1 MKSMVLEKITDLK
14 QESEPLVLRDYPV
27 PEPVNGEILIKVKA
41 CGVCHTELDEIEGR
55 TAPTKLPVIPGHEI
69 VGEVVE
75 TSGGVTKFKKGD
87 RAGVGWIYSACGD
100 CFFCNNGLE
109 NLCSDFK
116 ATGRD
121 ANGGY
126 AEYMK
131 VNEHYAVKIPD
142 AYEDSQAAPLL
153 CAGAV
158 GYRSLKLARMKN
170 GQNLGF
176 MGFGASAHLV
186 LQLAKYLYPD
196 SRFFVFARSA
206 SQREFAKKLGAF
218 WAGDIEDSPPE
229 KCLSIIDTTPVY
241 KTVLAGLLNIFPA
254 GRVVIN
260 AISKEEFDK
269 EILMDL
275 DYKNH
280 LWMEKELKSVANVT
294 PDDLQ
299 DFINIAAKAGI
310 FPTVEEYSLEKAN
323 KALIEIKNGSSIG
336 AKVLMLA

>member
-1 MKSMVLEKITDLK
+1 MKAMVLEKITDLK
-14 QESEPLVLRDYPV
+14 QESEPLLLRDYPV
-27 PEPVNGEILIKVKA
+27 PELLNGEILIKVKA

-55 TAPTKLPVIPGHEI
+55 TAPPRLPVIPGHEV

-75 TSGGVTKFKKGD
+75 ISGGVMKFKKGD
-87 RAGVGWIYSACGD
+87 RAGVGWIYSSCGD
-100 CFFCNNGLE
+100 CFFCNSGLE
-109 NLCSDFK
+109 NLCGDFK

-131 VNEHYAVKIPD
+131 VNEHFAVKIPD
-142 AYEDSQAAPLL
+142 VYEDSQAAPLL

-158 GYRSLKLARMKN
+158 GYRSLKLARMEDGK
-170 GQNLGF
+170 NLGF

-186 LQLAKYLYPD
+186 LQLAKYLYPE

-206 SQREFAKKLGAF
+206 SQRKFAKKLGAS
-218 WAGDIEDSPPE
+218 WAGDIGDSPPE

-241 KTVLAGLLNIFPA
+241 RTVLEGLLNIVPS

-260 AISKEEFDK
+260 AISKEDIDK
-269 EILMDL
+269 EILMNI

-294 PDDLQ
+294 PKDVQ
-299 DFINIAAKAGI
+299 EFIDISAKAGI
-310 FPTVEEYSLEKAN
+310 FPTVEEYPLEKAN
-323 KALIEIKNGSSIG
+323 EALIEIKTGSSVG
-336 AKVLMLA
+336 AKVLRLA

>member
-1 MKSMVLEKITDLK
+1 MKAMVLERVTDLK
-14 QESEPLVLRDYPV
+14 QVSEPLVLRDYPD
-27 PEPVNGEILIKVKA
+27 PEPLNGEILIKVKA

-55 TAPTKLPVIPGHEI
+55 TAPPKLPVILGHEV

-75 TSGGVTKFKKGD
+75 VSDGVTKFKKGN
-87 RAGVGWIYSACGD
+87 RVGVGWIYSACGN
-100 CFFCNNGLE
+100 CFYCKNGLE

-131 VNEHYAVKIPD
+131 INEHFAVTIPD
-142 AYEDSQAAPLL
+142 VYKDSQAAPLL

-158 GYRSLKLARMKN
+158 GYRSLKLARMEN

-241 KTVLAGLLNIFPA
+241 RTVLAALLNIVPS

-260 AISKEEFDK
+260 AISKEEVDK
-269 EILMDL
+269 DILMNL

-294 PDDLQ
+294 PADIQ

-310 FPTVEEYSLEKAN
+310 FPTVEEYPLEEAN
-323 KALIEIKNGSSIG
+323 KALIEIKNGSGIG
-336 AKVLMLA
+336 AKVLRLA

>member
-1 MKSMVLEKITDLK
+1 MKAMVLEKIADLK
-14 QESEPLVLRDYPV
+14 QESEPLLLRDYPV
-27 PEPVNGEILIKVKA
+27 PELLNGEILIKVKA

-55 TAPTKLPVIPGHEI
+55 TAPPRLPVIPGHEV

-75 TSGGVTKFKKGD
+75 ISGGVMKFKKGD
-87 RAGVGWIYSACGD
+87 RAGVGWIYSSCGD
-100 CFFCNNGLE
+100 CFFCNSGLE
-109 NLCSDFK
+109 NLCGDFK

-131 VNEHYAVKIPD
+131 VNEHFAVKIPD
-142 AYEDSQAAPLL
+142 VYEDSQAAPLL

-158 GYRSLKLARMKN
+158 GYRSLKLARMED
-170 GQNLGF
+170 GENLGF

-186 LQLAKYLYPD
+186 LQLAKYLYPE

-206 SQREFAKKLGAF
+206 SQRKFAKKLGAS
-218 WAGDIEDSPPE
+218 WAGDIGDSPPE

-241 KTVLAGLLNIFPA
+241 RTVLEGLLNIVPS

-260 AISKEEFDK
+260 AISKEEIDK
-269 EILMDL
+269 EILMNL

-294 PDDLQ
+294 PKDVQ
-299 DFINIAAKAGI
+299 DFIDIAAKAGI
-310 FPTVEEYSLEKAN
+310 FPTVEEYPLEKAN
-323 KALIEIKNGSSIG
+323 EALIEIKTGSSVG
-336 AKVLMLA
+336 AKVLRLA

>member
-1 MKSMVLEKITDLK
+1 MKAMVLERITDLK
-14 QESEPLVLRDYPV
+14 QESKPLVLRDRPV
-27 PEPVNGEILIKVKA
+27 PEIQNSEVLIKVKA

-55 TAPTKLPVIPGHEI
+55 TPPPRLPVVPGHEI
-69 VGEVVE
+69 VGEVVGI
-75 TSGGVTKFKKGD
+75 SDGVTKFKEGD
-87 RAGVGWIYSACGD
+87 RVGVGWIYSACGD
-100 CFFCNNGLE
+100 CYFCDNGLE

-121 ANGGY
+121 ADGGY
-126 AEYMK
+126 AEYVK
-131 VNEHYAVKIPD
+131 VSEHFAVKIPD
-142 AYEDSQAAPLL
+142 VYEDSQAAPLL

-158 GYRSLKLARMKN
+158 GYRSLKLARMEDGK
-170 GQNLGF
+170 NLGF

-186 LQLAKYLYPD
+186 LQLAKYLYPE

-206 SQREFAKKLGAF
+206 SQRKFAKKLGAF

-241 KTVLAGLLNIFPA
+241 KTVLAGLFNISPS
-254 GRVVIN
+254 GRLVVN

-269 EILMDL
+269 DILMNL

-294 PDDLQ
+294 PADLQ

-310 FPTVEEYSLEKAN
+310 FPTVEEYPLEEAN
-323 KALIEIKNGSSIG
+323 KALIGIKNGSSVG
-336 AKVLMLA
+336 AKVLRLT

>member
-1 MKSMVLEKITDLK
+1 MKAMVLERITDLK
-14 QESEPLVLRDYPV
+14 QESKPLVLRDRPV
-27 PEPVNGEILIKVKA
+27 PEIQNSEVLIKVKA

-55 TAPTKLPVIPGHEI
+55 TPPPRLPVVPGHEI
-69 VGEVVE
+69 VGEVVGI
-75 TSGGVTKFKKGD
+75 SDGATKFKEGD
-87 RAGVGWIYSACGD
+87 RVGVGWIYSACGD
-100 CFFCNNGLE
+100 CYFCDNGLE

-121 ANGGY
+121 ADGGY
-126 AEYMK
+126 GEYMK
-131 VNEHYAVKIPD
+131 VSEHFAVKIPD
-142 AYEDSQAAPLL
+142 VYEDSQAAPLL

-158 GYRSLKLARMKN
+158 GYRSLKLARMEN

-186 LQLAKYLYPD
+186 LQLAKYLYPE
-196 SRFFVFARSA
+196 SRFFVFARSE

-218 WAGDIEDSPPE
+218 WTGDIEDSPPE

-241 KTVLAGLLNIFPA
+241 KTVLAGLFNISPS
-254 GRVVIN
+254 GRLVVN

-269 EILMDL
+269 DILMNL

-294 PDDLQ
+294 PADLQ
-299 DFINIAAKAGI
+299 DFIKIAAKAGI
-310 FPTVEEYSLEKAN
+310 FPTVEEYPLEEAN
-323 KALIEIKNGSSIG
+323 KALIGIKNGSSVG
-336 AKVLMLA
+336 AKVLRLA

>member
-1 MKSMVLEKITDLK
+1 MKAIVLEKIIDLK

-27 PEPVNGEILIKVKA
+27 PEPINGEILIKVKA

-75 TSGGVTKFKKGD
+75 TSGGVTNFKKGD
-87 RAGVGWIYSACGD
+87 RVGVGWIYSACGD

-121 ANGGY
+121 ADGGY

-158 GYRSLKLARMKN
+158 GYRSLKLARMEN

-206 SQREFAKKLGAF
+206 SQRDFAKKLGAF

-241 KTVLAGLLNIFPA
+241 RTVLAGLLNIVPS

-269 EILMDL
+269 EILMNL

-310 FPTVEEYSLEKAN
+310 FPTVEEYPLENAN

-336 AKVLMLA
+336 AKVLRLA